1 VAINATIY
9 FLASPFR
16 VSIGLYLRR
25 CCLDLLVSSYIL
37 PDLLCCLVFRG
48 QKFLF
53 LKALNPMPPLQLVSM
68 TGKSNDINVNLEPDV
83 HTLRERSSTPKEDT
97 KNLDS
102 PGSGPSR
109 FGTEVPA
116 DVVIVRYG
124 ELALKSPGVRN
135 WYEKILMKNIAA
147 MLDSRG
153 IPYSQIRREW
163 GRIFI
168 ETTDSRAASAAADVF
183 GIVSTSPAL
192 TAEPSLENA
201 AIVCAAI
208 AQDLVLEG
216 ESFAIRARRS
226 GNHPFSSADIGKTC
240 GDSVWNSLEK
250 EGKHPR
256 VSLSSPDKEI
266 YIEMRQ
272 KLAYIYLETFKG
284 VGGLPLGTQGSMVV
298 LMSGGLDSPVAAWLM
313 MKRGVT
319 IIPVY
324 CNNTP
329 YAENAARERAFDC
342 IRQLQKWAP
351 GHQFTTY
358 EIPHGPNLQSFIEIC
373 NRKNTCLLC
382 KRMMYR
388 EAYEVMKKERA
399 SGIVTGSSLGQVA
412 SQTAA
417 NMHAEI
423 YQLAIPIYHPLIA
436 FDKTEIMDIAR
447 KIGTYDISSR
457 SAGSCAAVP
466 ERPEIGANYDLIM
479 LEEKKMDVETMVSNA
494 LKAAKVLKL

>member
-1 VAINATIY
+1 MHREKKKARTH
-9 FLASPFR
+9 
-16 VSIGLYLRR
+16 
-25 CCLDLLVSSYIL
+25 
-37 PDLLCCLVFRG
+37 
-48 QKFLF
+48 QK
-53 LKALNPMPPLQLVSM
+53 V
-68 TGKSNDINVNLEPDV
+68 I
-83 HTLRERSSTPKEDT
+83 PKMED
-97 KNLDS
+97 N
-102 PGSGPSR
+102 PGSGLSH
-109 FGTEVPA
+109 FGSGVPA

-124 ELALKSPGVRN
+124 ELALKSSGVRN

-168 ETTDSRAASAAADVF
+168 ESNDARAAEAAADVF

-192 TAEPSLENA
+192 TAEPTLENA
-201 AIVCAAI
+201 ASVCASL
-208 AQDLVLEG
+208 AQKLVREG

-226 GNHPFSSADIGKTC
+226 GNHPFSSAEIGKTC
-240 GDSVWNSLEK
+240 GDAVWSALEK
-250 EGKHPR
+250 EGKHPG
-256 VSLSSPDKEI
+256 VDLSYPDKEI
-266 YIEMRQ
+266 FVEMRQ
-272 KLAYIYLETFKG
+272 NLAYVYLETFKG

-313 MKRGVT
+313 MKRGVM

-324 CNNTP
+324 CNNSP

-351 GHQFTTY
+351 EHQFTTY
-358 EIPHGPNLQSFIEIC
+358 EIPHGPNLQSFIDIC

-388 EAYEVMKKERA
+388 EAYEVMKKEGA
-399 SGIVTGSSLGQVA
+399 SGIITGSSLGQVA

-417 NMHAEI
+417 NMYAEI
-423 YQLAIPIYHPLIA
+423 YELAIPIYHPLIA

-457 SAGSCAAVP
+457 PAGSCAAVP
-466 ERPEIGANYDLIM
+466 ERPEVKANYDLIM
-479 LEEKKMDVETMVSNA
+479 LEEKKMDIETMVSNA
-494 LKAAKVLKL
+494 LKTTKVLKL

>member
-1 VAINATIY
+1 MTDNSNEI
-9 FLASPFR
+9 
-16 VSIGLYLRR
+16 
-25 CCLDLLVSSYIL
+25 
-37 PDLLCCLVFRG
+37 
-48 QKFLF
+48 
-53 LKALNPMPPLQLVSM
+53 KA
-68 TGKSNDINVNLEPDV
+68 KLEPDF
-83 HTLRERSSTPKEDT
+83 HASRERESKNTQKISTD
-97 KNLDS
+97 NGDN
-102 PGSGPSR
+102 PGSGLSH
-109 FGTEVPA
+109 FGSGVPA

-135 WYEKILMKNIAA
+135 WYEKILVKNIAA

-168 ETTDSRAASAAADVF
+168 ESTDARAAGAAADVF
-183 GIVSTSPAL
+183 GIVSTSPAV
-192 TAEPSLENA
+192 TAAEPTLESA
-201 AIVCAAI
+201 ASVCAAL
-208 AQDLVLEG
+208 AQDLVREG

-240 GDSVWNSLEK
+240 GDAVWSALEK
-250 EGKHPR
+250 KGKHPG
-256 VSLSSPDKEI
+256 VNLSSPDKEI
-266 YIEMRQ
+266 FVEMRQ
-272 KLAYIYLETFKG
+272 NLAYVYLETFKG

-313 MKRGVT
+313 MKRGVM

-324 CNNTP
+324 CNNSP

-351 GHQFTTY
+351 EHQFTTY
-358 EIPHGPNLQSFIEIC
+358 EIPHGPNLQSFIDIC

-388 EAYEVMKKERA
+388 EAYEVMKKEGA
-399 SGIVTGSSLGQVA
+399 SGVITGSSLGQVA

-417 NMHAEI
+417 NMYAEI
-423 YQLAIPIYHPLIA
+423 YELAIPIYHPLIA

-457 SAGSCAAVP
+457 PAGICAAVP
-466 ERPEIGANYDLIM
+466 EHPEVKANYDLIM
-479 LEEKKMDVETMVSNA
+479 LEEKKMDIETMVSNA
-494 LKAAKVLKL
+494 LKTTKVFKL